1 MNKPRYMKMKPRLN
15 TQEIKTI
22 ITRTAEGITP
32 NAIGKELQRCNKTVA
47 AVLQREGISAQV
59 DVVRQ
64 ELADR
69 YEELNH
75 RLLDSISNTDI
86 AKINAYQRIVGCG
99 ILTDKVRLLRG
110 QSTSNSVA
118 VLLARHV
125 HINKPMPS
133 DREVI
138 DPGDEI

>member
-1 MNKPRYMKMKPRLN
+1 MKAKTRLN

-22 ITRTAEGITP
+22 ITRTAEGISP

-47 AVLQREGISAQV
+47 AVLHRDGISAQV
-59 DVVRQ
+59 EEVRQ
-64 ELADR
+64 ELAIR

-75 RLLDSISNTDI
+75 RLLDSISNADI

-110 QSTSNSVA
+110 QSTSNSVS
-118 VLLARHV
+118 VILARHV
-125 HINKPMPS
+125 NMNAPVPS
-133 DREVI
+133 NRPVI
-138 DPGDEI
+138 ELDDEL